1 MKSTRQPRSW
11 SSSSPAV
18 CPRNLWFELLI
29 HMTEMQC
36 DAGGLVISA
45 MQAHMLKQNST
56 APCCSTTGSHFR
68 GSHSKPVSQ
77 RGAGPNRTHLLLRA
91 ARICTKTT
99 LLLPTEPP
107 CLPSTAL
114 PASWQQGFL
123 WHQLLLDQRLST
135 HWWATAPPVGTDLDH
150 KKGLTEEILKASW
163 LSLDLLQDSNHAPPE
178 AEKDSHVH
186 CSDSSRVN
194 PTQRSRHD
202 IPSLGILCQVIL

>member
-1 MKSTRQPRSW
+1 MLSRGSIKNAHSTMKSTRQPRSW
-11 SSSSPAV
+11 SSGSPAV

-29 HMTEMQC
+29 HMTEMQR

-56 APCCSTTGSHFR
+56 VPCCSTTGSHFR
-68 GSHSKPVSQ
+68 GSHSKRVSQ

-114 PASWQQGFL
+114 PASWQQGFCGTNCSL
-123 WHQLLLDQRLST
+123 IRGSAPTDELLHPQ
-135 HWWATAPPVGTDLDH
+135 
-150 KKGLTEEILKASW
+150 
-163 LSLDLLQDSNHAPPE
+163 
-178 AEKDSHVH
+178 
-186 CSDSSRVN
+186 
-194 PTQRSRHD
+194 
-202 IPSLGILCQVIL
+202 